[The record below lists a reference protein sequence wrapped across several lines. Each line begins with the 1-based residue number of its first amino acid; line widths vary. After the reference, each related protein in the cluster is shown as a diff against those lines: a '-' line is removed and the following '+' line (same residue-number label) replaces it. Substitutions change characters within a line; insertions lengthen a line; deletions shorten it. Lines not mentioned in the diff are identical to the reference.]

1 MAPKPIPNR
10 CIWCLE
16 EPPSATFKSE
26 SHVLPECVGNEQQQ
40 VLPPGIVCDGCNQ
53 FFGRKVEP
61 TLIDDPIFSTRV
73 GILQL
78 RDKSG
83 EFVYEPSPSGVHRN
97 IHVDAKVSGNKIT
110 VATTQYEIQGQPS
123 KPYENRSIP
132 PKSKDYNKRA
142 LALLSRAVHKV
153 AFESLAHS
161 LFVGTGL
168 EFEIKELKDIDMFDQ
183 SLKVI
188 RDWVRYGEPQ
198 HSVRTVLRLQE
209 FEGAKKQ
216 KELTLWKFFLY
227 GFQNWLRMELDLFG
241 DWYIMSL
248 TSSPDKVESDLK
260 IWSKKI
266 KSNNPVW
273 MVGDKLQP
281 ID

>member
-1 MAPKPIPNR
+1 MAIKPVPNR

-40 VLPPGIVCDGCNQ
+40 VLPPGIVCDRCNES
-53 FFGRKVEP
+53 FSRKVEP
-61 TLIDDPIFSTRV
+61 ALIDDPIFSTRV
-73 GILQL
+73 AILQL
-78 RDKSG
+78 RDKNK
-83 EFVYEPSPSGVHRN
+83 EFIYEPSPSGVHRN
-97 IHVDAKVSGNKIT
+97 VHIDAKVSGNKIT
-110 VATTQYEIQGQPS
+110 AATTQYEIQGQPS

-142 LALLSRAVHKV
+142 LALLSREVHKV

-161 LFVGTGL
+161 LFVGTGSQIKNKN
-168 EFEIKELKDIDMFDQ
+168 FENIDIFDRGFN
-183 SLKVI
+183 VI

-198 HSVRTVLRLQE
+198 HSVRTVLRFQK
-209 FEGAKKQ
+209 FGPVKKQ
-216 KELTLWKFFLY
+216 KELTLWKFSLH
-227 GFQNWLRMELDLFG
+227 GFQNWLRVELDLFG
-241 DWYIMSL
+241 DWYTMSL

-260 IWSKKI
+260 SWVKTTKLHNS
-266 KSNNPVW
+266 VW
-273 MVGDKLQP
+273 MVGDKLQA